1 MRALVLASLVGVFAS
16 FVAAPAEARLFEP
29 QANWWS
35 SGSTCATARNPPGR
49 RWRALPPRSCA
60 RSTPGRNAEMTLPAQ
75 AAQVKGKAAS
85 EAA

>member
-1 MRALVLASLVGVFAS
+1 MRALVLAGLVVIFAS
-16 FVAAPAEARLFEP
+16 FSITPAEARLFEP

-35 SGSTCATARNPPGR
+35 AGSTCAAARNPPGR

-60 RSTPGRNAEMTLPAQ
+60 RASDDRASELTRPVQ
-75 AAQVKGKAAS
+75 ATQVKRKAAS